1 MDERSTLISLSP
13 ATSTRIL
20 RAIFGA
26 TMLLAAACGRAAG
39 PTPVEDPPSRFAP
52 VELAASI
59 GELPTRDVKP
69 PGDDTDEPPGELP
82 VITIDD
88 PSDDERRQ

>member
-1 MDERSTLISLSP
+1 MDERSTPISS

-20 RAIFGA
+20 RAIFGV
-26 TMLLAAACGRAAG
+26 TMLLATACGRAAG

-52 VELAASI
+52 VGLAASI
-59 GELPTRDVKP
+59 GELPTGDVKP
-69 PGDDTDEPPGELP
+69 PTDDTDEPPGELP

-88 PSDDERRQ
+88 PGDDEARR